1 MPATGL
7 SDVITVRIPDM
18 IEPLPP
24 LSSQPFESP
33 TFVQRLAYVLLNPFK
48 NLLIPA
54 SWLKA
59 FVRTSHSPLIAESF
73 VSPGGWR
80 SMEFLYRK
88 RTPIDWLDRQALLDN
103 PISMAARNRRKI
115 VTGRLVNLIKQHPTD
130 QPLTMLGV
138 GSGPGWHIQTAIKVS
153 GVPTSN
159 VSAYLVDL
167 ADDAFEYG
175 IRIANTFGI
184 SKSISFLQ
192 GDARQIRQTL
202 PGIRVNIAKLVG
214 IVEYLND
221 EQVIELLKAL
231 HDIMVPGGHL
241 ITHGLV
247 DKYRTGPF
255 LARVFQLR
263 HYQRDANRIT
273 ELLSQTGFRVTECEY
288 EPAGIHPIVTAI
300 CVEQNA
306 R

>member
-1 MPATGL
+1 MPAMGMR
-7 SDVITVRIPDM
+7 DVMTDRILET
-18 IEPLPP
+18 IEPLPT

-33 TFVQRLAYVLLNPFK
+33 STIQRLAYVLINPLK
-48 NLLIPA
+48 NRLIPA

-59 FVRTSHSPLIAESF
+59 LVRTSRSPLIAESF

-88 RTPIDWLDRQALLDN
+88 KATIDWLDRQALLDN

-115 VTGRLVNLIKQHPTD
+115 ITGRLVNLIQQHPSD
-130 QPLTMLGV
+130 QTLTMLGV
-138 GSGPGWHIQTAIKVS
+138 GSGPGWHIQTAIKES
-153 GVPTSN
+153 GIPAPKVA
-159 VSAYLVDL
+159 AYLIDL
-167 ADDAFEYG
+167 ADDAFDYG
-175 IRIANTFGI
+175 IQIANTFGI
-184 SKSISFLQ
+184 ANSISFLQ

-202 PGIRVNIAKLVG
+202 PGLRVNIGKLVG
-214 IVEYLND
+214 ILEYLTD

-263 HYQRDANRIT
+263 HHQRDANRIT

-288 EPAGIHPIVTAI
+288 EPAGIHPIVTAV
-300 CVEQNA
+300 CVK
-306 R
+306 